1 MMPALAA
8 TRAAS
13 TALPALEPARAPRDA
28 GAERLLVVDAA
39 GALGDAR
46 LADLPSLLAPG
57 DLLVVNDAATL
68 PASLFAET
76 SRGEP
81 VELRLARALPSGAWQ
96 AVLFGA
102 GDWRTPT
109 EARRA
114 PPLVHAG
121 DRLLLSGD
129 ARADVLAVDAR
140 EPRLVTIAF
149 EQRGAG
155 FWRALYAAG
164 RPVQYAYLERP
175 LALWD
180 VQSRFASRPWAVEA
194 ASAGRP
200 LTWDTL
206 VRLGRRGVGLASVT
220 HAAGLSSTGSASLDA
235 RLPLPERFE
244 VPARTAEAVAEA
256 RARGGRVV
264 AAGTTVVRA
273 LEAQAAR
280 SGGALEAG
288 GGEATLRLGP
298 SSALRV
304 ADAILTGMH
313 EPGSSHFELL
323 EAFAP
328 RRVLLAALAHA
339 RAAGYL
345 AHEFGDAML
354 VVSGRTVP

>member
-1 MMPALAA
+1 MPA
-8 TRAAS
+8 RAEPA
-13 TALPALEPARAPRDA
+13 TALPALEPARAPRAAD
-28 GAERLLVVDAA
+28 AERLLAVDAQS
-39 GALGDAR
+39 GALRDAR
-46 LADLPSLLAPG
+46 LTDLPALLAPG

-76 SRGEP
+76 ARGEP
-81 VELRLARALPSGAWQ
+81 LELRLARALDNGAWQ
-96 AVLFGA
+96 AVVFGA

-109 EARRA
+109 EARGA
-114 PPLVHAG
+114 PPRMHPG
-121 DRLLLSGD
+121 DRLRLPGGSRAMLLG
-129 ARADVLAVDAR
+129 VDAD

-149 EQRGAG
+149 ELRGAAL
-155 FWRALYAAG
+155 WQALYAAG

-206 VRLGRRGVGLASVT
+206 VALRGRGVELAAVT

-235 RLPLPERFE
+235 RLPLAERFE
-244 VPARTAEAVAEA
+244 VPERAATAIANA

-264 AAGTTVVRA
+264 AVGTTVVRA
-273 LEAQAAR
+273 LEAQALRCA
-280 SGGALEAG
+280 GGAFQPGA
-288 GGEATLRLGP
+288 GEATLRLGP
-298 SSALRV
+298 GFRLCV
-304 ADAILTGMH
+304 ADATLTGLH
-313 EPGSSHFELL
+313 EPGSSHFALL

-328 RRVLLAALAHA
+328 RRVLLAALGRA
-339 RAAGYL
+339 RECGYL

-354 VVSGRTVP
+354 VVR

>member
-8 TRAAS
+8 VRTLPAKVP
-13 TALPALEPARAPRDA
+13 TALDPARAPRDA
-28 GAERLLVVDAA
+28 GAERLLVIDA
-39 GALGDAR
+39 LSSTLSDAR
-46 LADLPSLLAPG
+46 LTDLPSLLAPG

-76 SRGEP
+76 SKAEP
-81 VELRLARALPSGAWQ
+81 LDLRLARALPSGAWQ
-96 AVLFGA
+96 VVLFGA

-109 EARRA
+109 EARAA
-114 PPLVHAG
+114 PPLVRAG
-121 DRLLLSGD
+121 DRLSFAGEWF
-129 ARADVLAVDAR
+129 AEVSAVDDA
-140 EPRLVTIAF
+140 EPRLVTLEFDRRDADLW
-149 EQRGAG
+149 Q
-155 FWRALYAAG
+155 ALYAAG
-164 RPVQYAYLERP
+164 RPVQYAYLGRP

-180 VQSRFASRPWAVEA
+180 VQSRFASRPWAVEP

-206 VRLGRRGVGLASVT
+206 GALRRRGVALASVT
-220 HAAGLSSTGSASLDA
+220 HAAGLSSTGSANLDA

-244 VPARTAEAVAEA
+244 IPERTAAAVAA
-256 RARGGRVV
+256 TRARGGRVV

-280 SGGALEAG
+280 GDGALEAG
-288 GGEATLRLGP
+288 AGEATLRLGP
-298 SSALRV
+298 DSRLRV
-304 ADAILTGMH
+304 ADAILTGLH

-328 RRVLLAALAHA
+328 REVLLRALTHA

-354 VVSGRTVP
+354 VTR